1 MPLAPLLAGYDN
13 VILDLDGCVW
23 VGDKPTPGAPDAVSE
38 LRRAGKQVAFLT
50 NNARSSPE
58 EYVRQ
63 LWALGIQASLEEI
76 VTAGA
81 AVQFMLAGRE
91 RRNAFVIGSA
101 ALFRHVADAG
111 HRIVNGTGGARS
123 AEVVVVAGH
132 ESFDYD
138 QLRDATQAVL
148 AGAELIAADRDRIF
162 PQEDGMWPGS
172 GAIVAA
178 LEYATGQTAHAVGK
192 PQPEIFRTALD
203 RLGDGRTLV
212 IGDRLDADLQGAAAA
227 GLDAAIVLT
236 GVASRED
243 AYAASDPTPIA
254 VADNLYAMV
263 VRR

>member
-1 MPLAPLLAGYDN
+1 MPLAPLFAGYDN
-13 VILDLDGCVW
+13 VILDLDGTVW
-23 VGDKPTPGAPDAVSE
+23 VGDTPTARAPEAVSE

-58 EYVRQ
+58 EYVRR
-63 LWALGIQASLEEI
+63 LWSLGMQASLEEI

-81 AVQFMLAGRE
+81 AVQYMLAGRE
-91 RRNAFVIGSA
+91 RRNAFVIGSP
-101 ALFRHVADAG
+101 ALFRHVAEAG
-111 HRIVNGTGGARS
+111 HRIINGTDGVTS

-138 QLRDATQAVL
+138 QLREATQDVL
-148 AGAELIAADRDRIF
+148 GGAEMIAADRDRIF

-236 GVASRED
+236 GVASRAD
-243 AYAASDPTPIA
+243 AQAASDPAAVA
-254 VADNLYAMV
+254 VADNLHALV
-263 VRR
+263 VDQ

>member
-1 MPLAPLLAGYDN
+1 MPIAPLLAGYDN

-23 VGDKPTPGAPDAVSE
+23 VGGKPTPRAAEAVAE
-38 LRRAGKQVAFLT
+38 LRRAGRQVAFLT
-50 NNARSSPE
+50 NNSRSSPE
-58 EYVRQ
+58 DYVRQ

-76 VTAGA
+76 VTSGA
-81 AVQFMLAGRE
+81 AVQYMLAGRE

-111 HRIVNGTGGARS
+111 HRIVNGTGGASS

-148 AGAELIAADRDRIF
+148 AGAEMIAADRDRIF

-192 PQPEIFRTALD
+192 PRPEIFRTALD

-243 AYAASDPTPIA
+243 AQAASDPAPIA
-254 VADNLYAMV
+254 VAENLHALV
-263 VRR
+263 VGQ